1 MTHAK
6 SKLNQYPVQ
15 AGTRAEYTA
24 SLSTS
29 ETGPVISQPEL
40 AEGPGGGCTVGGI
53 DGVPAKGR
61 ASD

>member
-6 SKLNQYPVQ
+6 LKLSQHPVR

-29 ETGPVISQPEL
+29 EKGQVMSRPEL
-40 AEGPGGGCTVGGI
+40 PVVAGSENTG
-53 DGVPAKGR
+53 DGLIIGR
-61 ASD
+61 TGD